1 MQFEDDEYYYFV
13 KAVPK
18 KMVSSADKK
27 VKHFSNVHK
36 SDNIKE
42 ESRRKIAQELEIDED
57 LLR

>member
-1 MQFEDDEYYYFV
+1 
-13 KAVPK
+13 
-18 KMVSSADKK
+18 MVSSADKK